1 MSRVV
6 DVAFVK
12 GHGTRND
19 FVILPDFDGKLDLT
33 VERVRWL
40 CDRRAGIGADGVLRV
55 VRAVSEPEFADYADV
70 AEFFM
75 DYRNADGSVAEM
87 CGNGA
92 RVFVRYLHASG
103 ALTSRTTVIATRGGL
118 VPAEVRG
125 DEAQEIAIGMGAVH
139 GEGSGSLEVT
149 VEHSGRTWDAQS
161 VHIPNPHA
169 VAFVDSLDLVG
180 DLTIAPVVAPAD
192 VFPDGVNVEFVERV
206 GSGHL
211 RMRVHE
217 RGVGETLSCGTGACA
232 VAWVAAR
239 ADGDVET
246 FQVDVPGGTVWVDI
260 APDGQLTLRG
270 PAELVARGTLQ
281 WPRGL

>member
-1 MSRVV
+1 VSRVV
-6 DVAFVK
+6 DVPFVK

-19 FVILPDFDGKLDLT
+19 FVILPDFDGLLDLSP
-33 VERVRWL
+33 ERVRWL

-55 VRAVSEPEFADYADV
+55 VRSACEPEFAQYADV

-103 ALTSRTTVIATRGGL
+103 SLSSRSTVIATRGGL
-118 VPAEVRG
+118 IEAEVLG
-125 DEAQEIAIGMGAVH
+125 AESEEIAIGMGSVH
-139 GEGSGSLEVT
+139 SESSPPLPVS
-149 VEHSGRTWDAQS
+149 VELDGRSWDAQP
-161 VHIPNPHA
+161 VHVPNPHA
-169 VAFVDSLDLVG
+169 VAFVDSLELVG
-180 DLTIAPVVAPAD
+180 DLTVPPHVTPAE
-192 VFPDGVNVEFVERV
+192 VFPNGVNVEFVERL
-206 GSGHL
+206 GPGHI

-217 RGVGETLSCGTGACA
+217 RGVGETMSCGTGACA
-232 VAWVAAR
+232 AAWASTLLEPAT
-239 ADGDVET
+239 DV

>member
-12 GHGTRND
+12 GHGKGND
-19 FVILPDFDGKLDLT
+19 FVILPDFEGKLDLSA
-33 VERVRWL
+33 ERVRWL

-55 VRAVSEPEFADYADV
+55 VRTANEPEFVDFADV

-75 DYRNADGSVAEM
+75 DYRNADGTLAEM

-118 VPAEVRG
+118 VRAEVRG

-139 GEGSGSLEVT
+139 GEGSVPLPVT
-149 VEHSGRTWDAQS
+149 VQHSGHTWEAHP
-161 VHIPNPHA
+161 VHAPNPHA
-169 VAFVDSLDLVG
+169 VAFVDSLELVG
-180 DLTIAPVVAPAD
+180 DLGTAPVVTPAEA
-192 VFPDGVNVEFVERV
+192 FPEGVNVEFVERV
-206 GSGHL
+206 AEGHV

-217 RGVGETLSCGTGACA
+217 RGVGETSSCGTGACA
-232 VAWVAAR
+232 VAWAA
-239 ADGDVET
+239 ALTDGAVDT
-246 FQVDVPGGTVWVDI
+246 FRVDVPGGTVWVDI
-260 APDGQLTLRG
+260 AADGQLTLRG
-270 PAELVARGTLQ
+270 PADLVARGTLQ